1 MEKAKSVFVCEQCGR
16 ESPKWLGRCPS
27 CQAWNSFVERESSSR
42 KGWTGYSFGEAKE
55 LCRLAG
61 NAPERYQIPM
71 AEFTR
76 VLGGGIVPGSLILV
90 SGEPGIG
97 KSTLLL
103 QVSALAASTLGDV
116 VYISGEET
124 PNQIWLRARRLNITG
139 EKLFIFA
146 ETDLEKILGT
156 MGELSPSL
164 VVIDSIQTIYLPGL
178 DAVPGTVP
186 QVRECTLRLMQW
198 AKSRSCPVLI
208 SGHVTKEGMVA
219 GPKVLEHIVDVV
231 LGLEGEPLSNYR
243 LLRSTKNRF
252 GATSEIGVFEMTES
266 GLVEVAD
273 PAVVFLSQRSG
284 ETPGSAIVS
293 VMEGS
298 RAILVEI
305 QALTSPTLFS
315 FPRRT
320 ASGVDPNRLLVISAV
335 LSRRAGL
342 KIGNQDV
349 IVNVAGGVR
358 VEEPAADLAIA
369 LAIASSYRNRQVVDH
384 AVAIGEIGLGG
395 EIRPVSQIE
404 RRLAGAMRL
413 GFKRFIL
420 PEAGGRELGV
430 PSGISIYPVHDITEA
445 IKVGLGG
452 TDK

>member
-1 MEKAKSVFVCEQCGR
+1 
-16 ESPKWLGRCPS
+16 
-27 CQAWNSFVERESSSR
+27 
-42 KGWTGYSFGEAKE
+42 
-55 LCRLAG
+55 
-61 NAPERYQIPM
+61 
-71 AEFTR
+71 
-76 VLGGGIVPGSLILV
+76 
-90 SGEPGIG
+90 
-97 KSTLLL
+97 
-103 QVSALAASTLGDV
+103 
-116 VYISGEET
+116 
-124 PNQIWLRARRLNITG
+124 
-139 EKLFIFA
+139 
-146 ETDLEKILGT
+146 
-156 MGELSPSL
+156 LS
-164 VVIDSIQTIYLPGL
+164 
-178 DAVPGTVP
+178 
-186 QVRECTLRLMQW
+186 
-198 AKSRSCPVLI
+198 
-208 SGHVTKEGMVA
+208 H
-219 GPKVLEHIVDVV
+219 
-231 LGLEGEPLSNYR
+231 
-243 LLRSTKNRF
+243 
-252 GATSEIGVFEMTES
+252 
-266 GLVEVAD
+266 
-273 PAVVFLSQRSG
+273 
-284 ETPGSAIVS
+284 